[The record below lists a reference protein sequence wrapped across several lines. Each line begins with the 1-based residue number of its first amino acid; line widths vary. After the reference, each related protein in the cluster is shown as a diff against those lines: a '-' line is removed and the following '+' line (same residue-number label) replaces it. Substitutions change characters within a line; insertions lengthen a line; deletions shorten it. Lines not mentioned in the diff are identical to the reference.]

1 MSCSGFVSSCCLQE
15 FRSRFPVGWNEWHG
29 ANQLA
34 SACLDFTEGEIYC
47 SALHYLNYPQMILN
61 GSIQDEPCQYHPV
74 SAFTFLHGNCQ
85 HNTNERS
92 RWAYW
97 TWHDLYFS
105 SSFELFW
112 APSRTLALK
121 NWSEITGPKMSQQ
134 ITTAGDPKQSGGVEI
149 NVGDTSSSSYGKP

>member
-61 GSIQDEPCQYHPV
+61 GSIQDEPYQYHPV

-85 HNTNERS
+85 YNTNERS

-105 SSFELFW
+105 SGFELFY
-112 APSRTLALK
+112 AILSSFA
-121 NWSEITGPKMSQQ
+121 N
-134 ITTAGDPKQSGGVEI
+134 
-149 NVGDTSSSSYGKP
+149 SSSQKLKRNYRPQNVSTNYHGRRPQTVRGGRDQCRRYKQQ